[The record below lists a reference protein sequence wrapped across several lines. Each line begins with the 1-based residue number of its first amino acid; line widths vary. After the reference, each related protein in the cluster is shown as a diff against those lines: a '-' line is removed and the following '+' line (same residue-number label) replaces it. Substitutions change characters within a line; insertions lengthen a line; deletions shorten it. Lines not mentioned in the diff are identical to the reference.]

1 MIILELNPLFMSFKE
16 YPTMD
21 STDKAI
27 LKLLQE
33 DATLSLDDIA
43 IRIGAS
49 KTPIWNRIKRLRE
62 SGVISHQVALVN
74 PQAVGLDTCFFVL
87 VKTSEHDSTWQ
98 SQFLDALRARNEVVE
113 AHRLAGE
120 IDYLLKVR
128 VSSPRAYDQFY
139 QGPHCRRKGFQR
151 YRFAQH
157 GRIEV
162 HDRIAHLK

>member
-1 MIILELNPLFMSFKE
+1 MIISELNPLFISFKE
-16 YPTMD
+16 YVTMD

-62 SGVISHQVALVN
+62 SGVISHQVAIVS

-87 VKTSEHDSTWQ
+87 VKTSEQDSTWQ

-139 QGPHCRRKGFQR
+139 QGL
-151 YRFAQH
+151 
-157 GRIEV
+157 
-162 HDRIAHLK
+162 IADVKVFNVTALLSMEELKYTTALPI

>member
-139 QGPHCRRKGFQR
+139 QCL
-151 YRFAQH
+151 
-157 GRIEV
+157 
-162 HDRIAHLK
+162 IADVKVFNVTALLSMEELKYTTALPI